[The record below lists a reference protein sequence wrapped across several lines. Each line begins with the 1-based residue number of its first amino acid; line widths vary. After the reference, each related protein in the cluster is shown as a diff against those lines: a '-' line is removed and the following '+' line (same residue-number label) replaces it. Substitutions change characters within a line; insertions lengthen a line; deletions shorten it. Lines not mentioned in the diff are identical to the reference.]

1 MKVNTL
7 RTLVVKSGLLI
18 IFSLICAAGIG
29 QAGGRKGHPSKSPF
43 PAAGIDSQQCTAQL
57 DIRIGSARKQK
68 VTLTGS
74 VLIKRGAPRVGTNGR
89 RVVDTEILS
98 LGLSGVVSGLG
109 NVSIAKTFDPDFPSR
124 GLVQARSNKHDFAAD
139 SFFDLFMLWRT
150 PQGIMLPEKVLRVT
164 GKTMSLPSF
173 DEYSTAK
180 GTNVNLLFPTNN
192 GTLNV
197 GKITGFSLKLGAL
210 LPDAPPWAGTDC
222 LASHASMEVE
232 FTDGSRETVL
242 LTGSTTVKRSDPSDL
257 DADGKWD
264 IKTEITSMEL
274 LGNSPTLFGPVTLT
288 NNPTGNSVGGT
299 RQRTSGENFP
309 ADSFFDVFLL
319 VQSSFGTIGLNNSAA
334 RLTAPDGVEQATPS
348 AAEPAAYLGAPNF
361 NVINPF
367 TNQPMGRVVNL
378 SLTFD
383 EPQPCPTTLPTG
395 RSAVNALGNFALQI
409 TSQNLPLTA
418 VLQLAGPTV
427 IERGPVADQDGDGRQ
442 DTPTEIVSM
451 DLTGTFDPNP
461 QQAGD
466 ELTIRMTQNATR
478 RTLGQTEQRSAG
490 NPFPAD
496 SFFDVFFDVQ
506 ISNAAGQEVAHLVND
521 APLRLQNVLFVPNAH
536 TPFSSAL
543 GASVNLVDVQTG
555 QPAGTL
561 FAAALTPTN

>member
-1 MKVNTL
+1 MKANTL
-7 RTLVVKSGLLI
+7 RTLVVKACLLI
-18 IFSLICAAGIG
+18 IFSLICATEKG
-29 QAGGRKGHPSKSPF
+29 QAGGRKRHPSESPF

-57 DIRIGSARKQK
+57 DVKIGSARKQR

-74 VLIKRGAPRVGTNGR
+74 VLIKRGNPRVGTNGR

-98 LGLSGVVSGLG
+98 LDLSGVMSGLG
-109 NVSIAKTFDPDFPSR
+109 NVRIVKTFDPAYPSW
-124 GLVQARSNKHDFAAD
+124 GMVQARSNKHDFSAD
-139 SFFDLFMLWRT
+139 SFFDVFMLWRT
-150 PQGIMLPEKVLRVT
+150 PQGIMLPERVLRVT
-164 GKTMSLPSF
+164 GKVMSLPSF
-173 DEYSTAK
+173 DEYSAAK

-210 LPDAPPWAGTDC
+210 LPDAPLLAGTDC

-232 FTDGSRETVL
+232 FTDGSHETVPL
-242 LTGSTTVKRSDPSDL
+242 SGLTTVKRSAPSDM

-264 IKTEITSMEL
+264 VKTEIVSMEL
-274 LGNSPTLFGPVTLT
+274 FGNSQTLFGPVTLT

-334 RLTAPDGVEQATPS
+334 RLTAPDGVEQAMPS
-348 AAEPAAYLGAPNF
+348 AAETAAYLGAPNF

-367 TNQPMGRVVNL
+367 TNQPMARVVNL
-378 SLTFD
+378 SLTFG

-395 RSAVNALGNFALQI
+395 RSAVNARGNFALQI

-418 VLQLAGPTV
+418 VLQLSGPTE
-427 IERGPVADQDGDGRQ
+427 IERGPIADQDGDGRP

-466 ELTIRMTQNATR
+466 ELTIRITQNATR
-478 RTLGQTEQRSAG
+478 RTLGQTEQRNAER
-490 NPFPAD
+490 PFPAD

-521 APLRLQNVLFVPNAH
+521 SPLQLHNVLFVANAH
-536 TPFSSAL
+536 TPFSSAW
-543 GASVNLVDVQTG
+543 GANVNLVDVQTG

-561 FAAALTPTN
+561 FAACLTPTN